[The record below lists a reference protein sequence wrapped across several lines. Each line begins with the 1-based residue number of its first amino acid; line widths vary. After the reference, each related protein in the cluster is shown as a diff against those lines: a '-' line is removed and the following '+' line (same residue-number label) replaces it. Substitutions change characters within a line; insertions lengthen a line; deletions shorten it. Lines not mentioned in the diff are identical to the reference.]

1 MKRIL
6 LLIALTAICTT
17 ALHARTDSTDNDTP
31 KVELLRVVPEPF
43 HDFLRFEFD
52 VHDTAQHEV
61 KIQIINERQEVMFM
75 EKVLIFEGHEQITVN
90 TIDFF
95 LPGMYSIKV
104 KIDRRYKYV
113 RKNKWVQ

>member
-1 MKRIL
+1 MKRLIL
-6 LLIALTAICTT
+6 LTFFAALTTMLQAK
-17 ALHARTDSTDNDTP
+17 TDSTDNDLP
-31 KVELLRVVPEPF
+31 KAELLRVVPEPF

-61 KIQIINERQEVMFM
+61 KIMIINERHETVFM

-104 KIDRRYKYV
+104 KIDKRYKYV